1 LTRLLYYDDSHLR
14 QFTATVVAVQDRDG
28 GPRVALDQTAFYP
41 GGGGQPCDLGTIG
54 DRTVLGV
61 EEIEGEIWH
70 RVDGAVTPDAR
81 VECALDW
88 ARRFDHMQ
96 SHTGQHILSRA
107 FVEVAKAD
115 TRSFHLGEGEVTID
129 VDHASPGTDL
139 LRLVEDRANQ
149 IVWEDREVLTHVV
162 SRDDAL
168 RFPLRKPPDVEGPV
182 RVVEVEG
189 YDWSACGGTHV
200 RRSGQV
206 GVISILGTERYK
218 GGTRVA
224 FVAGARALRRLRG
237 AGDLLRRVCLEF
249 TAGEADLPSAVAR
262 LKESHGRLD
271 RRLKPLLRESLER
284 EAARL
289 LADAPRGPHGPVVAL
304 HAPDRPADE
313 AGLLAGLIAEQGGTA
328 LLVCGDETPRAHFS
342 APTGTMSM
350 GALLGEICK
359 RHGGRGGGRPES
371 AQGTIPKDAVP
382 QALREARDAA
392 MAG

>member
-14 QFTATVVAVQDRDG
+14 QFTATVAAVRDTDG
-28 GPRVALDQTAFYP
+28 AVRIALDQTAFYP

-54 DRTVLGV
+54 NRAVLDV
-61 EEIEGEIWH
+61 AEIEGEIWH
-70 RVDGAVTPDAR
+70 RIDGAVAPGEA
-81 VECALDW
+81 VECAVDW
-88 ARRFDHMQ
+88 PRRFDHMQ

-115 TRSFHLGEGEVTID
+115 TRSFHLGEAAVTID
-129 VDHASPGTDL
+129 VDHAAPSQDL
-139 LRLVEDRANQ
+139 LRRVEDRANQ
-149 IVWEDREVLTHVV
+149 VVWEDREVLTHVV

-168 RFPLRKPPDVEGPV
+168 RFPLRKPPEIEGPI
-182 RVVEVEG
+182 RVVEVGG

-206 GVISILGTERYK
+206 GLIAILGTERYK

-224 FVAGARALRRLRG
+224 FVAGSRALGRVRD
-237 AGDLLRRVCLEF
+237 AGELLRRVCLEF
-249 TAGEADLPSAVAR
+249 TAGEADLPSAIAR
-262 LKESHGRLD
+262 LKEERERLD

-289 LADAPRGPHGPVVAL
+289 LADAPRGAHGPVVAL
-304 HAPDRPADE
+304 HVPERPPE
-313 AGLLAGLIAEQGGTA
+313 ETGLLAGLISERGGTA
-328 LLVCGDETPRAHFS
+328 LLVSGDETPRAHFS
-342 APTGTMSM
+342 APAGTMSM

-371 AQGTIPKDAVP
+371 AQGTIPRDAVP
-382 QALREARDAA
+382 EALREARDAA

>member
-1 LTRLLYYDDSHLR
+1 MTRHLYYDDSDLR
-14 QFTATVVAVQDRDG
+14 EFTATVVAVQDRDG
-28 GPRVALDQTAFYP
+28 DARVALDQTAFYP

-54 DRTVLGV
+54 SRAVLDV
-61 EEIEGEIWH
+61 AENEGEIWH
-70 RVDGAVTPDAR
+70 RIAGAVTPGDR
-81 VECALDW
+81 VECAVDW
-88 ARRFDHMQ
+88 TRRFDHMQ

-115 TRSFHLGEGEVTID
+115 TRSFHLGEEEVTID

-182 RVVEVEG
+182 RVIEVGG

-206 GVISILGTERYK
+206 GMISILGTERYK
-218 GGTRVA
+218 GGTRVV
-224 FVAGARALRRLRG
+224 FVTGARALKRLRG

-249 TAGEADLPSAVAR
+249 TAGEADLTSAVAR

-271 RRLKPLLRESLER
+271 RRLKPLLRESVER

-304 HAPDRPADE
+304 HVPERPAEE
-313 AGLLAGLIAEQGGTA
+313 AGLLAGLIAEQGGVA